1 MNELWYYWKKPY
13 LYNSCLPKMNI
24 QFSLVSF
31 KRLQSSNWSVWSANN
46 IVLDIN
52 FDIWANSQL
61 DLVLQYFD
69 MQKICVS
76 TTDTT
81 IVVEWR
87 NTISCCAWMP
97 LSKNH
102 VKTLNQNTM
111 NEPFYVSLLNSN
123 FCQMWIANQKI
134 HFWIFRVYKNKKSYT
149 IHHQHKTR

>member
-1 MNELWYYWKKPY
+1 
-13 LYNSCLPKMNI
+13 MNI

-31 KRLQSSNWSVWSANN
+31 TRLQSSNWSVWSANN

-76 TTDTT
+76 TT

-87 NTISCCAWMP
+87 NIISCCAWMP

-123 FCQMWIANQKI
+123 FCQMWITNQKI
-134 HFWIFRVYKNKKSYT
+134 HFEFSLFIKTKNDIQFIINTKQDKL
-149 IHHQHKTR
+149 IL